1 MRVQQTMTFLL
12 SVLNEVRDGALAP
25 APMQRDYVWS
35 RQDVTD
41 FCDSVQDGLPIGAIT
56 TWRPGDGAEVSPKTG
71 RVGPISAQTAPALI
85 LDGHNRLA
93 TCAWVITPRPELL
106 DGVGDAE
113 AAVWCGDEVLA
124 LDPEIGRARFF
135 STDEVRTR
143 MLMTTDQ
150 ACDNRRM
157 REWSTAALRG
167 GMSEAAWDAAVALA
181 GDFET
186 ALREQKLVLTQISE
200 ATPEEAKS
208 VFLRVCRA
216 GVPMSGE
223 DFDRAMRWDA
233 DGLRM

>member
-12 SVLNEVRDGALAP
+12 NVLNEVRNGALAP

-41 FCDSVQDGLPIGAIT
+41 FCDSVQDGLPMGAIT
-56 TWRPGDGAEVSPKTG
+56 TWRPREDDAVSPKAG
-71 RVGPISAQTAPALI
+71 RVGPIPAESAPALI

-93 TCAWVITPRPELL
+93 TCAWLITPRPELL

-135 STDEVRTR
+135 SAEEVRTR
-143 MLMTTDQ
+143 MLMTTAE
-150 ACDNRRM
+150 ACDNRRI
-157 REWSTAALRG
+157 RDWSSRVLRG

-181 GDFET
+181 ADFET

-200 ATPEEAKS
+200 ATPDEARS

-223 DFDRAMRWDA
+223 DFDRAMGWEA